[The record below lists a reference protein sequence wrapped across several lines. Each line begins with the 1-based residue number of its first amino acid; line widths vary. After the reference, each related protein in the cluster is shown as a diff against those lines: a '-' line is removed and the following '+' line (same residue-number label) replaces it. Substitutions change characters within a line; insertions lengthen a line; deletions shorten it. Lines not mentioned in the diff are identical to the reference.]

1 MTIFNTVFKGTN
13 LPVNGPSGPVE
24 NCQIGEFAGQCVV
37 CVPLWWFVR
46 LVVPI
51 RPLLRGSY
59 FTPEDATVLTA
70 VFEQALQDLRLVD
83 RNDPAATLVAKR
95 IIALAGQGERNPQL
109 LRDAV
114 LKSLR
119 NDPGVSGC

>member
-1 MTIFNTVFKGTN
+1 M
-13 LPVNGPSGPVE
+13 
-24 NCQIGEFAGQCVV
+24 
-37 CVPLWWFVR
+37 
-46 LVVPI
+46 PI
-51 RPLLRGSY
+51 RPLLHEGH
-59 FTPEDATVLTA
+59 FAPEDITVLIE

-95 IIALAGQGERNPQL
+95 IIALAGQGERNPKL